1 MKLYTF
7 FRSSASY
14 RVRIALNLKG
24 LSYEPAP
31 IHLRRGGGEQF
42 SETYKGVNPQAL
54 VPALEDGGRILTQS
68 LAIIEYLEEKYPQP
82 PLLPSDPADR
92 ALVRSMALVIACE
105 VHPIQNLRVLNH
117 VKKQYQQSDE
127 QVNQWAQHWIDLGL
141 SALEQLIVA
150 QRRRGTFCFGDTPTL
165 ADICLVPQLGNARR
179 YGSDLSQYPNLL
191 SIEKNCITL
200 PAFANAAPEKQPD
213 AE

>member
-14 RVRIALNLKG
+14 RVRIALNVKG
-24 LSYEPAP
+24 LSYEQAP

-42 SETYKGVNPQAL
+42 SAAYKALNPQAL
-54 VPALEDGGRILTQS
+54 VPTLEDNGTILTQS
-68 LAIIEYLEEKYPQP
+68 LAIIEYLEEKYPKP
-82 PLLPSDPADR
+82 ALLPSGAADK
-92 ALVRSMALVIACE
+92 ALVRAMALNIACE
-105 VHPIQNLRVLNH
+105 VHPIQNLRVLNY
-117 VKKQYQQSDE
+117 VKSSYGQTDE
-127 QVNQWAQHWIDLGL
+127 QVNRWAQHWIDLGL
-141 SALEQLIVA
+141 SALEQSIVA
-150 QRRRGTFCFGDTPTL
+150 RGKGGKFCFGDAATL

-179 YGSDLSQYPNLL
+179 YGCDLSKYPIILN
-191 SIEKNCITL
+191 IEKNCMAL